1 MKIKKALLSIL
12 AISAVSSFAFAAPQD
27 EYIIKVLMD
36 QTASGATGTTPT
48 EPEVTA
54 PEGAPDEW
62 LDYFHKKGQL
72 YEIDS
77 LDLWGPKMRSVFLV
91 NKGIKNA
98 DMPQKPFGVTSVGY
112 LDLRS
117 NALTNIE
124 FMRGV
129 NSITYSFD
137 VSFNPGITDLSP
149 LSGISIINGGLFRLE
164 GLSITNLNGLE
175 NLQFTSDLHIN
186 GNPKLTDISALSSLK
201 TSKNVWVDSPTQYKV
216 KPKVGSPFCNGLDT
230 GSISARNINGGA
242 VMTSAMLCQP

>member
-36 QTASGATGTTPT
+36 ETPSGATETTPT
-48 EPEVTA
+48 EPEVTV

-62 LDYFHKKGQL
+62 LDYFHKQGQL
-72 YEIDS
+72 YQIDS
-77 LDLWGPKMRSVFLV
+77 LDLWGPKMRSVSLV

-129 NSITYSFD
+129 NNITYSFD
-137 VSFNPGITDLSP
+137 ISFNPGITDLSP
-149 LSGISIINGGLFRLE
+149 LSGISIITGGTFRLE

-175 NLQFTSDLHIN
+175 NLQFTNDLHIN
-186 GNPKLTDISALSSLK
+186 GNPRLTDISALSSLK

-216 KPKVGSPFCNGLDT
+216 KPKIGSPFCNGLDT
-230 GSISARNINGGA
+230 GSINVRNISGGA
-242 VMTSAMLCQP
+242 VMMSELLCQP